1 MWLYP
6 YIKHFA
12 LNDQET
18 GRWEMLCTWTNEQ
31 AMRELYFKPF
41 GICIKDN
48 LAQGGASAGHPMA
61 VMSSYNYIG
70 TQWAGACSNLL
81 NNVLRDEWGFRGSVL
96 TDYFANFG
104 YMDATRS
111 IYNGGSTCLINRD
124 VTTNNVTDTSNPLTV
139 LRMRQACKD
148 VLYTG
153 VNSRGHAPENLTSG
167 LMSWQ
172 IILIVVDVILAAAVI
187 ALELVIFK
195 SYRKKK
201 AAAK

>member
-1 MWLYP
+1 
-6 YIKHFA
+6 
-12 LNDQET
+12 
-18 GRWEMLCTWTNEQ
+18 
-31 AMRELYFKPF
+31 
-41 GICIKDN
+41 
-48 LAQGGASAGHPMA
+48 
-61 VMSSYNYIG
+61 MSSYNYIG

-81 NNVLRDEWGFRGSVL
+81 NNVLRDEWGSRGSVL

-139 LRMRQACKD
+139 QRMRKACKD

-153 VNSRGHAPENLTSG
+153 VNSRGHAPENIDTG

-172 IILIVVDVILAAAVI
+172 IILIVVDVILAAVVI
-187 ALELVIFK
+187 GLEVVIF
-195 SYRKKK
+195 RAWKKK
-201 AAAK
+201 SAAV